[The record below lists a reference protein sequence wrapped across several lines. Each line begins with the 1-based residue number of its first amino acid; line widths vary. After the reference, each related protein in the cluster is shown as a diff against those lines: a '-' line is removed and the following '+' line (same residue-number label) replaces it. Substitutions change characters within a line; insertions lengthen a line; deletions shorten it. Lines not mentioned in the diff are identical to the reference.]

1 MATRKSLS
9 IYGCF
14 WLLLSG
20 GVILVRYWLSG
31 AYQIFSPITAP
42 MMGYSLTV
50 LMSGNREL
58 AFHLSR
64 GGRFRHLYRGVATP
78 HSFCKGCGLFLMMR
92 FFVFGGGGVKQ
103 GFS

>member
-14 WLLLSG
+14 LAFIVGRGNLGSC
-20 GVILVRYWLSG
+20 WLSG
-31 AYQIFSPITAP
+31 AYQIYSPITALLL
-42 MMGYSLTV
+42 GYYRTV

-64 GGRFRHLYRGVATP
+64 GGALQALVSGSCFS
-78 HSFCKGCGLFLMMR
+78 SFLL
-92 FFVFGGGGVKQ
+92 
-103 GFS
+103 

>member
-14 WLLLSG
+14 WLFLSG

-31 AYQIFSPITAP
+31 AYQIYSPITALLL
-42 MMGYSLTV
+42 GYYRTV

-64 GGRFRHLYRGVATP
+64 GGGASGTCVGELLLLIP
-78 HSFCKGCGLFLMMR
+78 S
-92 FFVFGGGGVKQ
+92 VKVVD
-103 GFS
+103 GF